1 MENDL
6 VEGEEVAVE
15 NQEVVEVP
23 KGFIKEEDH
32 QKRINVQHKKYRDEE
47 RARVAAEEEKAKLA
61 AELEEL
67 RSKSVDLTIPPV
79 PDPYADDFD
88 DQVKRRDEAI
98 RLNAEHQVQQKRLA
112 EQKEKDEAARVAKE
126 DEAYKAKVAGF
137 ESNLVKHGLDPS
149 EVTEASKTVLSYGIS
164 ETFQD
169 VLVEDDDGPLFV
181 AYLANNPLELEEMK
195 GMSTLQLL
203 NHLNGDIRQKASLLK
218 PQTSRAPDP
227 PITLQGGGVPELQES
242 WEKGAKYE

>member
-1 MENDL
+1 MNDL
-6 VEGEEVAVE
+6 VEGEEVQE
-15 NQEVVEVP
+15 EVVEIP

-47 RARVAAEEEKAKLA
+47 RARVAAEEERAKLA

-67 RSKSVDLTIPPV
+67 RAKSVDLTVPPI
-79 PDPYADDFD
+79 PDPYDESYEEKI
-88 DQVKRRDEAI
+88 KRRDEAI
-98 RLNAEHQVQQKRLA
+98 RLNAEHEANQKRLA
-112 EQKEKDEAARVAKE
+112 EQKEKDEAARAAQETK
-126 DEAYKAKVAGF
+126 AYQEKVAGF

-181 AYLANNPLELEEMK
+181 AYLAQNPLEIEEMK

-227 PITLQGGGVPELQES
+227 PMTIQGGGVPELQES